1 MKRTLVVL
9 LLLFNGTTVV
19 ISQSPDAQAGRLRDM
34 SGRQVISSTFDNA
47 GKPYIICFWA
57 SGNADS
63 YRFLDKMKEL
73 YRSWQEKTGLKLIT
87 VAVGG
92 DAGPEKVS
100 PLISGRGWKYENYID
115 AEHEYRKM
123 MNVYDIP
130 HIFVYN
136 GKKELILELSSYQ
149 EGDEI
154 AILAAL
160 NEGQ

>member
-1 MKRTLVVL
+1 MKKTLLAVL
-9 LLLFNGTTVV
+9 VFLSGITTV
-19 ISQSPDAQAGRLRDM
+19 ISQSPDTPSGRLRDL
-34 SGRQVISSTFDNA
+34 SGKQVIASTFDNA

-57 SGNADS
+57 RENADS
-63 YRFLDKMKEL
+63 YRFLDKMNEVYK
-73 YRSWQEKTGLKLIT
+73 SWQEKTGLKLIT
-87 VAVGG
+87 VAVAEA
-92 DAGPEKVS
+92 AGTDKVS
-100 PLISGRGWKYENYID
+100 PFILGKGWKYENYID
-115 AEHEYRKM
+115 EEQGYKKM

-154 AILAAL
+154 AIFSAL